1 MNWNTEIKKKKWII
15 AFDFKERYEKEDI
28 GKKIQV
34 KENTGK
40 KIYTGVGRYRWV
52 WCN

>member
-28 GKKIQV
+28 GKK
-34 KENTGK
+34 NTSEGK
-40 KIYTGVGRYRWV
+40 YR
-52 WCN
+52 